1 MKLKIKNRIIIWLTL
16 KNIFIEFTKTKK
28 LKDSKIKILIL
39 EFSLLERFTY
49 STVHTD
55 RTTRTKNG
63 NIASKYIEDNIM
75 GIPMRLIKDLLLLV
89 LLVIYLLNIP

>member
-16 KNIFIEFTKTKK
+16 KNIFIEFRKTKK
-28 LKDSKIKILIL
+28 LKESKIKVLIL
-39 EFSLLERFTY
+39 EFNLLERFAY
-49 STVHTD
+49 SIVHTE

-63 NIASKYIEDNIM
+63 NIASKYIEDNIT

-89 LLVIYLLNIP
+89 LLVICLSNIP